1 MSNVE
6 IILYTILIVIMAFT
20 ISFFYF
26 SNIKRFKIKNVE
38 PELERFLNQLWKANI
53 DYSEKTGQK
62 LEALE
67 AQIIN
72 EKENSKKV
80 KAALN
85 QFVAHIIKEM
95 DGLTDRVS
103 TIQELTVEKENKI
116 KRFEDGYDLKIL
128 NSFTAGI
135 IRTIS
140 SIDNMKKADSCEIVE
155 EVKEDLLLLLFN
167 AGIEEV
173 SIKEGLG
180 FNDVSDIAQIMH
192 TEETD
197 DVNKNGTIKNIIS
210 NAYVIKLSDEQR
222 KVVKLAQVV
231 TYKMKGE

>member
-72 EKENSKKV
+72 EKESSKKV

-140 SIDNMKKADSCEIVE
+140 SIDNMKKADSCEIVG